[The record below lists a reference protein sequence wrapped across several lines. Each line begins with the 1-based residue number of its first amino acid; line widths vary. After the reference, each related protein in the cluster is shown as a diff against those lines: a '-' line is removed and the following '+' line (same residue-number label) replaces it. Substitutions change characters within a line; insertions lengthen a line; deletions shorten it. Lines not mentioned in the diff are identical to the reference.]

1 MGMQEALK
9 LAYRDRASHTEK
21 LQLLKQYFI
30 VALKEHFP
38 EVVFNGNSQD
48 EEKSSHTILNVGFP
62 NWENK
67 KDTLLFELD
76 LKGVACS
83 KGSACQSGS
92 VGESHVLQAFLPAE
106 SLRYPS
112 LRFSFSIQNTTE
124 EVDNLIKILGEIA
137 KK

>member
-1 MGMQEALK
+1 
-9 LAYRDRASHTEK
+9 
-21 LQLLKQYFI
+21 
-30 VALKEHFP
+30 
-38 EVVFNGNSQD
+38 
-48 EEKSSHTILNVGFP
+48 VGFP

-106 SLRYPS
+106 RLRYPS